1 MLGGEVLKKETLLKI
16 IGIPVV
22 VYVVTSLCELF
33 FWNDMTLTSKAIIII
48 MTTITLY
55 LTNFTN
61 FVKKYEKD

>member
-1 MLGGEVLKKETLLKI
+1 MKKGTLLKI
-16 IGIPVV
+16 IGIPVG